1 MEIKHLN
8 NDSFYEFISGKGLV
22 VVDFYASWCGPCKM
36 MAPELEE
43 FANEYQNV
51 NVAKID
57 VDVADRV
64 AREYNIMSVPTLI
77 FFKNGEIID
86 KTIGYLTKEEII
98 EIISKY
104 ID

>member
-8 NDSFYEFISGKGLV
+8 NDSFQEFISDKGLV

-36 MAPELEE
+36 MALELEE
-43 FANEYQNV
+43 FAKEYQNV

-64 AREYNIMSVPTLI
+64 AREYKIMSVPTLI
-77 FFKNGEIID
+77 FFKNGEMID
-86 KTIGYLTKEEII
+86 KNIGYITKEDIV